1 MAWWDDE
8 DDILGDEPA
17 DRIKGAWRTLLARRR
32 ERGEAAPTLDE
43 GLSVFAA
50 VLRDTALETPFRGL
64 AVIVDSGAPRVFD
77 GDDATHDASG
87 PKALSWDEARSLLAA
102 AIARIVA
109 AYTER
114 FDRPPRPSELVKT
127 LDFVATA
134 DPSAYFSDVGEDAS
148 MRLEAR

>member
-1 MAWWDDE
+1 MSWWDDD

-32 ERGEAAPTLDE
+32 ERGEAPPTLEE
-43 GLSVFAA
+43 GLSTFAA
-50 VLRDTALETPFRGL
+50 VLRDAALETPFR
-64 AVIVDSGAPRVFD
+64 AVVATIGNGELGQDEPRSFD
-77 GDDATHDASG
+77 GAGSVQDMG
-87 PKALSWDEARSLLAA
+87 GQEARSLLAA
-102 AIARIVA
+102 AVERIVA

-134 DPSAYFSDVGEDAS
+134 DPSAYFSDVDEDA
-148 MRLEAR
+148 MLRLEAR